1 MNAQHAKLK
10 NVDYSSR
17 RLHQVPLLCAKK
29 GNLHKIMGNKQENGK
44 TSPLILISAVTFG
57 WYSEKIKAWIPPDL
71 YQWFLSRSINCALN
85 ATVFLSNVVDHAH
98 PFMITASNGSSSRMA
113 WTTSLRSVSYILNHK
128 EFRQLR
134 SQ

>member
-1 MNAQHAKLK
+1 MWTTAAE
-10 NVDYSSR
+10 DYTRFHSCVLRKETYTRSWETNR
-17 RLHQVPLLCAKK
+17 KMEKHHLVW
-29 GNLHKIMGNKQENGK
+29 
-44 TSPLILISAVTFG
+44 LILISAVTIG
-57 WYSEKIKAWIPPDL
+57 WYGEKIKAWIPPDL

-113 WTTSLRSVSYILNHK
+113 WTTSLRSVSCILNHK